1 VVVKWETWGKYA
13 VKAKGYSIS
22 KAMID
27 GKWLYTLW
35 KLPATSLGN
44 FGSAN
49 DAKKAHL
56 EFVGNE
62 PPQPDSVD
70 SRFGLQTGLAN
81 SYTARKG

>member
-1 VVVKWETWGKYA
+1 VEVKWETWGKYA
-13 VKAKGYSIS
+13 VKTKGYSIS

-56 EFVGNE
+56 EFVRNE
-62 PPQPDSVD
+62 PTKSDSVD
-70 SRFGLQTGLAN
+70 SGIGLQAGLAN
-81 SYTARKG
+81 NYSKAKG

>member
-1 VVVKWETWGKYA
+1 VEVKWETWGKYA
-13 VKAKGYSIS
+13 VKTKGYSIS

-35 KLPATSLGN
+35 KLPAISLGN

-56 EFVGNE
+56 EFVSTE
-62 PPQPDSVD
+62 QAKLDSTD
-70 SRFGLQTGLAN
+70 SGIGLFNKLAN
-81 SYTARKG
+81 SYSARKG